1 MNVFL
6 FEINYYDS
14 IEEVEKKAFS
24 VIRTNSFTEAV
35 EEIENYYKDEL
46 ISFTVNWISDD
57 LIFISEETYNRML
70 RGEL

>member
-6 FEINYYDS
+6 FKVNYYDS
-14 IEEVEKKAFS
+14 FEEVEKEAFS
-24 VIRTNSFTEAV
+24 VIRTKSFTEAV
-35 EEIENYYKDEL
+35 EEIEKYYEDEL
-46 ISFTVNWISDD
+46 IGFTVNWIGDD